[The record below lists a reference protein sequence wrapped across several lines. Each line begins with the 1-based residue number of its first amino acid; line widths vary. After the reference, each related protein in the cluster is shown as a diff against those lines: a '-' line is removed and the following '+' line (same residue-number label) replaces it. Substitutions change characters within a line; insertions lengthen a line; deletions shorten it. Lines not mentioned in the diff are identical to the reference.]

1 MHPAKL
7 VRFLVGWA
15 RPTEHVVVAVTI
27 VAGSAV
33 LGLSGAFS
41 PRAPLVTVVLLLG
54 AAIAAEALQVA
65 GDDDL
70 PGEGRSSPFSCSLGI
85 HITAVLVLG
94 VWYAAMIAAAAVVIV
109 DGLGGARR
117 RTVLFNASVFAIAAA
132 AGGLLYRTAGGS
144 PGSLQL
150 PGQLP
155 AVFVLV
161 STLYVVNLGLVSA
174 VVSAGSDERFLR
186 LLTDTAKRQSVSIA
200 GEMGIGIAAA
210 IFALREPWS
219 TLTLVPLV
227 FAVYL
232 AHARIAAHRRETA
245 DALETF
251 ASVIDDRDPY
261 TAGHSNRVA
270 MYVEELAR
278 ALSLPAS
285 DVIRLRWAGRLH
297 DLGKVAVDNSV
308 LHKPVRLN
316 GMEWD
321 IMRSHPLISARVL
334 RRFRLASGEARAVE
348 LHHERYDGAGYFH
361 ATEVPLAAHFL
372 VVADTYDAM
381 TSDRPY
387 RKGMA
392 PADALA
398 EIERNLG
405 SQFHPLVGR
414 AFVALHRGLPI
425 EGTLSAEETRALRTI
440 WTTGKT
446 RRKRP
451 QLLPLLHS
459 GPLLVVLAIGGC
471 IALALGSPVAAGASA
486 ALAVAGAVVRRRT
499 RHLVGAGADRLAGA
513 LVANAPLASRLSRFV
528 EVLGA
533 DGDIA
538 WVRLIGPRGVGA
550 SRLARPTLWASGGDA
565 NESDVLRW
573 LQRDGDPSHVVVA
586 DGEGPA
592 GALTFLALPL
602 LGAGDAELHLVA
614 AFRHRPAEPV
624 LDAVRRCCLLRLG
637 VEIPGNATPH
647 LALAS

>member
-1 MHPAKL
+1 MHPAKPL
-7 VRFLVGWA
+7 HLLARRA
-15 RPTEHVVVAVTI
+15 RPTERGVVAVTI
-27 VAGSAV
+27 VAGSGV
-33 LGLSGAFS
+33 LGVAGAFS

-94 VWYAAMIAAAAVVIV
+94 VWHAAMIAAAAVVIV

-117 RTVLFNASVFAIAAA
+117 RTILFNASVFAIAAA
-132 AGGLLYRTAGGS
+132 AGGLLYFTAGGS

-150 PGQLP
+150 PEQLP
-155 AVFVLV
+155 AIVVLV
-161 STLYVVNLGLVSA
+161 STVYVVNLGLVSA

-200 GEMGIGIAAA
+200 GEMSIGIAAA
-210 IFALREPWS
+210 IFALRDPWS
-219 TLTLVPLV
+219 ALTLVPLV

-245 DALETF
+245 DALRTF

-270 MYVEELAR
+270 THVEELAR

-285 DVIRLRWAGRLH
+285 DVIRLRWAARLH
-297 DLGKVAVDNSV
+297 DLGKVAVDNAI

-316 GMEWD
+316 GVEWE

-372 VVADTYDAM
+372 IVADTYDAM

-398 EIERNLG
+398 EIERNIG
-405 SQFHPLVGR
+405 SQFHPLVAR
-414 AFVALHRGLPI
+414 AFVALQRGLPI
-425 EGTLSAEETRALRTI
+425 EGTLTAEETRALRTI
-440 WTTGKT
+440 WTTGKH
-446 RRKRP
+446 RKKPP

-459 GPLLVVLAIGGC
+459 GPPLVVLAIGAC
-471 IALALGSPVAAGASA
+471 IALALGSLVAAGAFG
-486 ALAVAGAVVRRRT
+486 ALAVAGAVVRQRT
-499 RHLVGAGADRLAGA
+499 RHLVGAGADRL
-513 LVANAPLASRLSRFV
+513 VATLLADEPLAWRLSRFA
-528 EVLGA
+528 EALGA
-533 DGDIA
+533 EGDIA
-538 WVRLIGPRGVGA
+538 WVRLIGQRGAGA
-550 SRLARPTLWASGGDA
+550 SRLARPTLWASGEDA

-573 LQRDGDPSHVVVA
+573 LQRDGDPSLVVVA

-592 GALTFLALPL
+592 GALTYLALPL
-602 LGAGDAELHLVA
+602 LGADDAELHLVA
-614 AFRHRPAEPV
+614 AFRGRPAEPV
-624 LDAVRRCCLLRLG
+624 LAAVSRCCLLHIG
-637 VEIPGNATPH
+637 VEIPRNATPQ
-647 LALAS
+647 LAIAS